1 MSLDFIHIEE
11 KGIKYLVHPAGSIF
25 EGIKI
30 RENPNDA
37 FENAIKRGMIELK
50 NDNIEEPKLKS
61 RLLMQYVLN
70 ETRQYVI
77 VNDMENLEKNKEKQY
92 FEGIKI
98 LKKGIPIEHITHQKE
113 FMKLNFFVD
122 KNVLIPRQDTEILVE
137 EVIKIAKRI
146 NAKKILDLCTGS
158 GAIAVSLAKYLPQ
171 TEITAIDISNDA
183 LKIAKKNAVSN
194 NVENQITF
202 ISSDMFTNLN
212 EEKFDII
219 VSNPPYIKTNV
230 IKELDIQVKNEPYIA
245 LDGGEDGLDFY
256 KKIINESY
264 QYLECNGYLC
274 LEIGFDQKFDVI
286 ELIENAEKFEG
297 TYSKKDL
304 FDNDRIIITRMRG

>member
-1 MSLDFIHIEE
+1 MTISD
-11 KGIKYLVHPAGSIF
+11 
-25 EGIKI
+25 
-30 RENPNDA
+30 
-37 FENAIKRGMIELK
+37 AIKKGMIELK
-50 NDNIEEPKLKS
+50 NENIEEPKLKS
-61 RLLMQYVLN
+61 RLLIQYVLN

-264 QYLECNGYLC
+264 QYLKCNGYLC

>member
-1 MSLDFIHIEE
+1 MTISEL
-11 KGIKYLVHPAGSIF
+11 IK
-25 EGIKI
+25 K
-30 RENPNDA
+30 
-37 FENAIKRGMIELK
+37 GMIELK
-50 NDNIEEPKLKS
+50 NGNIEEPKLKA

-70 ETRQYVI
+70 QTRQYVI
-77 VNDMENLEKNKEKQY
+77 VNDMEQLEKNKEKQY
-92 FEGIKI
+92 LEEIKI
-98 LKKGIPIEHITHQKE
+98 LKKGVPIEHITHQKE

-137 EVIKIAKRI
+137 EVIKIAQKT

-171 TEITAIDISNDA
+171 SEITAIDISNEA
-183 LKIAKKNAVSN
+183 LKIAKKNAISN

-202 ISSDMFTNLN
+202 VNSDMFTNLN

-230 IKELDIQVKNEPYIA
+230 IEKLDIQVKNEPYIA
-245 LDGGEDGLDFY
+245 LDGGKDGLDFY

-264 QYLECNGYLC
+264 RYLKYKGYLC
-274 LEIGFDQKFDVI
+274 LEIGFDQKIDVI
-286 ELIENAEKFEG
+286 ELIENTEKFVN

-304 FDNDRIIITRMRG
+304 FDNDRIIVTQIK

>member
-1 MSLDFIHIEE
+1 MTISD
-11 KGIKYLVHPAGSIF
+11 
-25 EGIKI
+25 
-30 RENPNDA
+30 
-37 FENAIKRGMIELK
+37 AIKKGMIELK
-50 NDNIEEPKLKS
+50 NVNIEEPKLKA

-70 ETRQYVI
+70 KSRQYVI
-77 VNDMENLEKNKEKQY
+77 VNDREELDNIKEKQY
-92 FEGIKI
+92 LEEIKI
-98 LKKGIPIEHITHQKE
+98 LKKGVPIEHITHQKE
-113 FMKLNFFVD
+113 FMKLSFFVD

-137 EVIKIAKRI
+137 EVINIAKKN

-171 TEITAIDISNDA
+171 AEITAIDISNEA
-183 LKIAKKNAVSN
+183 LKIAKKNAISN

-230 IKELDIQVKNEPYIA
+230 IKNLDIQVQNEPYIA
-245 LDGGEDGLDFY
+245 LDGGKDGLDFY

-264 QYLECNGYLC
+264 QYLKYNGYLC
-274 LEIGFDQKFDVI
+274 LEIGFDQKIDVI
-286 ELIENAEKFEG
+286 ELIENTERFTG

-304 FDNDRIIITRMRG
+304 FDNDRIIVTRLK

>member
-1 MSLDFIHIEE
+1 MTISD
-11 KGIKYLVHPAGSIF
+11 
-25 EGIKI
+25 
-30 RENPNDA
+30 
-37 FENAIKRGMIELK
+37 AIKRGMIELK

-264 QYLECNGYLC
+264 QYLKCNGYLC

-286 ELIENAEKFEG
+286 ELIENAEKFDG

>member
-1 MSLDFIHIEE
+1 MTISEL
-11 KGIKYLVHPAGSIF
+11 IK
-25 EGIKI
+25 K
-30 RENPNDA
+30 
-37 FENAIKRGMIELK
+37 GMIELK
-50 NDNIEEPKLKS
+50 NGNIEEPKLKA

-70 ETRQYVI
+70 KSRQYVI
-77 VNDMENLEKNKEKQY
+77 VNDREELDNIKEKQY
-92 FEGIKI
+92 LEEIKI
-98 LKKGIPIEHITHQKE
+98 LKKGVPIEHITHQKE
-113 FMKLNFFVD
+113 FMKLSFFVD

-137 EVIKIAKRI
+137 EVINIAKKN

-171 TEITAIDISNDA
+171 AEITAIDISNEA
-183 LKIAKKNAVSN
+183 LKIAKKNAISN

-230 IKELDIQVKNEPYIA
+230 IKNLDIQVQNEPFIA
-245 LDGGEDGLDFY
+245 LDGGKDGLDFY

-264 QYLECNGYLC
+264 QYLKYNGYLC
-274 LEIGFDQKFDVI
+274 LEIGFDQKIDVI
-286 ELIENAEKFEG
+286 ELIENTESFTG

-304 FDNDRIIITRMRG
+304 FDNDRIIVTRLK